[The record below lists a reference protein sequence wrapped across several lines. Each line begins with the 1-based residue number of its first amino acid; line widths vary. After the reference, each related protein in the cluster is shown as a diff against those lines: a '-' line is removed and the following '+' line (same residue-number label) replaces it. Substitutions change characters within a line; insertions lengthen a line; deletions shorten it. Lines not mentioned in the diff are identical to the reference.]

1 MIMISL
7 KAANYGGGE
16 EFMQSVV
23 EDPFLITRENAF
35 LYAAHGKVLVQYL
48 IYKRIDDVTM
58 KLRKISEL
66 IWPI

>member
-48 IYKRIDDVTM
+48 I
-58 KLRKISEL
+58 
-66 IWPI
+66 